1 MIRIAIIAGVLHSG
15 GKRNLIMEFYRH
27 IDRSKMQFDFICDSD
42 SNGIPYEEI
51 ERLGGRVYVVP
62 PYKNIIPHLKA
73 TYRILKENKYPVVHA
88 YDNTLNIFPMMLAKM
103 AGVKVRISESIS
115 KGDKNEKKTLVKL
128 ALRPFSHL
136 FANYYMA
143 NSVDC
148 GIWQFGKKTYERGKI
163 DIFKTVINAEENA
176 FNLELRN
183 AARKAFGWEDK
194 TVHGFIG
201 RYVDQKNPLF
211 LIDIFNEIAKI
222 QDNAILV
229 MIGFGE
235 LEDEMMG
242 KIKSYGIE
250 DRVVNLGRRDDI
262 KQFYNSFDTFL
273 LPSLYEGMPV
283 VGIEAQCA
291 GLPIFFSKNITEET
305 TASDLAHYISLESP
319 AEEWAKEIVSRMRN
333 NQSDRANAYK
343 QVIASGFDSKNE
355 AMRLQRYYEEII
367 ELRCCQTRRGGVIDD
382 CRLRIA
388 DYQTI
393 AAINEERRM
402 AA

>member
-88 YDNTLNIFPMMLAKM
+88 FDNTLNLFPMMLAKM

-148 GIWQFGKKTYERGKI
+148 GIWQFGKKTYEKGKI

-183 AARKAFGWEDK
+183 ATRKAFGWDDT

-235 LEDEMMG
+235 LEEEMMG
-242 KIKSYGIE
+242 KVKSYGIE

-319 AEEWAKEIVSRMRN
+319 AEEWAKESVNIMKN

-355 AMRLQRYYEEII
+355 AMRLQKYYEE
-367 ELRCCQTRRGGVIDD
+367 
-382 CRLRIA
+382 RISK
-388 DYQTI
+388 
-393 AAINEERRM
+393 
-402 AA
+402 

>member
-88 YDNTLNIFPMMLAKM
+88 YDNTLNLFPMMLAKM

-148 GIWQFGKKTYERGKI
+148 GIWQFGKKTYEKGKI

-183 AARKAFGWEDK
+183 ATRKAFGWEDK
-194 TVHGFIG
+194 TGHGFIG

-242 KIKSYGIE
+242 KVKSYGIE

-262 KQFYNSFDTFL
+262 KQFYNSFDSFL

-305 TASDLAHYISLESP
+305 TASDLAHYISLDSS
-319 AEEWAKEIVSRMRN
+319 AEYWAKEIVSIMKN

-355 AMRLQRYYEEII
+355 AMRLQRYYEE
-367 ELRCCQTRRGGVIDD
+367 
-382 CRLRIA
+382 RISK
-388 DYQTI
+388 
-393 AAINEERRM
+393 
-402 AA
+402 